1 MNLNLIHKKTH
12 THTQRH
18 KVLQFLKQNSSW

>member
-1 MNLNLIHKKTH
+1 MKLNLIHKKH
-12 THTQRH
+12 THAETH

>member
-12 THTQRH
+12 THTETH
-18 KVLQFLKQNSSW
+18 KVLQFLKQNSS

>member
-12 THTQRH
+12 THTETH
-18 KVLQFLKQNSSW
+18 KVL